1 MHLKRIKKSH
11 CNPYGVKLACLYM
24 NQWEPYSCYAAI
36 AYTYKKP
43 DIIAGNPNTVY
54 IRMDIYMCVTC
65 SIRSKAF
72 NVLYE
77 KMIACNK
84 CILNNCKN
92 QMHAFADFL
101 IQL

>member
-1 MHLKRIKKSH
+1 MLRR
-11 CNPYGVKLACLYM
+11 
-24 NQWEPYSCYAAI
+24 
-36 AYTYKKP
+36 
-43 DIIAGNPNTVY
+43 DRVY
-54 IRMDIYMCVTC
+54 IQKTRYVYICMDIYMCVTC

-77 KMIACNK
+77 KMIACNI